1 MFDQQKM
8 AKQILEFYRTAFNNF
23 FTAMM
28 MFQEQMERLAKLHG
42 ALMANIPDEG
52 KKFFA
57 EWCQSYKKSCE
68 DFKKVVD
75 EGFARL
81 EAFFPEKE
89 N

>member
-8 AKQILEFYRTAFNNF
+8 TKQIFAFYRTTFNNF
-23 FTAMM
+23 FTVMM
-28 MFQEQMERLAKLHG
+28 MFQEQMLRLAKLQW
-42 ALMANIPDEG
+42 ALMSSIPDEG
-52 KKFFA
+52 KKVFA

-81 EAFFPEKE
+81 ESFFSDK
-89 N
+89 